1 MKENHCTANII
12 CNYKVA
18 AFCYFTSGY
27 KTTRVRSILPE
38 YSTQIVS
45 IFFVK
50 VTIMGC
56 IAVCWIGTK
65 VSEVTVASIFR
76 VEDKRQQ
83 VSKYIMV
90 KKSFHPCLMYNVD
103 LYVVRRCMATPQPPL
118 HSTTSHKTIMLTSI
132 LLRWIIKF
140 QRMLYEK
147 CIIWR
152 VKYKIMK

>member
-50 VTIMGC
+50 VTIMAC
-56 IAVCWIGTK
+56 VAVRWIGTK
-65 VSEVTVASIFR
+65 VSEVTIASIFR

-90 KKSFHPCLMYNVD
+90 EKSLHPCLMYNVN
-103 LYVVRRCMATPQPPL
+103 LYVHNMWHVVYHGTCRAHTDPRG
-118 HSTTSHKTIMLTSI
+118 K
-132 LLRWIIKF
+132 
-140 QRMLYEK
+140 
-147 CIIWR
+147 
-152 VKYKIMK
+152 